1 MSGGRRARA
10 RVLLLFATAMLVVPV
25 RGARAQVP
33 SPTAQPQMPTIERM
47 RQQREELERIRRER
61 DELQR
66 RLAELQGSVHDLREE
81 AVLYDRQ
88 ADATARAVRA
98 LDAQLV
104 AINEEVDAQNAS
116 LGRTEGEL
124 AAKRLALKRRVQ
136 EIYKRGGLYSL
147 EVLLSAESFGA
158 LVARY
163 KYLHLLAL
171 RDRAL
176 VARVEELRNNIG
188 RQRRSLVRLQTDLER
203 SRGEKLAEEQRL
215 RELESQREQRIAAA
229 QEQAKRV
236 ERRLGQIRQSEARV
250 ANAIG
255 ALESARRRAATRP
268 NAAPAAASTLRTT
281 DLGKLDWPVDGTI
294 LYRFGRVINP
304 NNTTVRWNGI
314 GIGAAAGTAV
324 QAIASG
330 EVVVAEPIGT
340 YGTTVIVQH
349 GGGDYS
355 VYGSLGRV
363 TVRKGARVRKGD
375 TLGTVGSAD
384 PDLGPH
390 LHFEIRRDRG
400 AAVDPLEWLRGER

>member
-1 MSGGRRARA
+1 MRARGA
-10 RVLLLFATAMLVVPV
+10 LLVLGALLVVPL
-25 RGARAQVP
+25 GTLRAQQP
-33 SPTAQPQMPTIERM
+33 SSQPQLPSVERM

-61 DELQR
+61 DDLQR
-66 RLAELQGSVHDLREE
+66 RLEELQGSVHDLREE
-81 AVLYDRQ
+81 AVNLDRQ

-104 AINEEVDAQNAS
+104 AINEEVAAQNGS
-116 LGRTEGEL
+116 LTRTENEL
-124 AAKRLALKRRVQ
+124 AAKRLVLRRRVQ
-136 EIYKRGGLYSL
+136 DIYKRGPLYSL
-147 EVLLSAESFGA
+147 EVLLSAQSFGA

-163 KYLHLLAL
+163 KYLHLLTL

-176 VARVEELRNNIG
+176 VDRVEELRNNIG
-188 RQRRSLVRLQTDLER
+188 RQRQSLVRLQNDLER

-215 RELESQREQRIAAA
+215 RELESQREERIEAA
-229 QEQAKRV
+229 QAQAQRL
-236 ERRLGQIRQSEARV
+236 ERRLAQIRQSEARV

-255 ALESARRRAATRP
+255 AIEAARRRAAARP
-268 NAAPAAASTLRTT
+268 NAAPAAASTLRTG

-314 GIGAAAGTAV
+314 GIGAAAGTPV

-340 YGTTVIVQH
+340 YGVTVIVQH

-355 VYGSLGRV
+355 VYGSLGRAE
-363 TVRKGARVRKGD
+363 VRKGQRVRKGD
-375 TLGTVGSAD
+375 VLGNVGSAD

>member
-1 MSGGRRARA
+1 MARSA
-10 RVLLLFATAMLVVPV
+10 LLLGALLFAPLAGV
-25 RGARAQVP
+25 GAQQP
-33 SPTAQPQMPTIERM
+33 SSQPQLPSVERM

-66 RLAELQGSVHDLREE
+66 RLEALQGSVHDLREE
-81 AVLYDRQ
+81 AVNLDRQ

-104 AINEEVDAQNAS
+104 AINEEVDAQNAT

-124 AAKRLALKRRVQ
+124 SVKRQVLRRRVQ
-136 EIYKRGGLYSL
+136 DIYKRGPLYSL
-147 EVLLSAESFGA
+147 EVLLSAQSFGA

-163 KYLHLLAL
+163 KYLHLLTL

-176 VARVEELRNNIG
+176 VERVEELRNNIG
-188 RQRRSLVRLQTDLER
+188 RQRQSLVRLQLDLER

-215 RELESQREQRIAAA
+215 RELESQREDRIEAA
-229 QEQAKRV
+229 QAQAQRL
-236 ERRLGQIRQSEARV
+236 ERRLAQIRQSEARV

-255 ALESARRRAATRP
+255 AIEAARRRAAARP
-268 NAAPAAASTLRTT
+268 NAKPSAASTLRTG
-281 DLGKLDWPVDGTI
+281 DLGKLDWPVNGTI

-314 GIGAAAGTAV
+314 GIGASAGTPV

-363 TVRKGARVRKGD
+363 DVRKGD
-375 TLGTVGSAD
+375 KVRKGDVLGSVGSAD